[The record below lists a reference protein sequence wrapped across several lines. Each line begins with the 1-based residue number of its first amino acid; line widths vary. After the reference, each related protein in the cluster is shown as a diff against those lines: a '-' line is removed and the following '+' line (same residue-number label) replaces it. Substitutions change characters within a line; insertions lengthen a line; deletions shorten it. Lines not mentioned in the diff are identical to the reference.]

1 MPSNQWLGF
10 GGGVSSQCAVR
21 GNLASGSGASP
32 VRWLTLWY
40 WRPRLFWRRRPL
52 WRRLRLSEE
61 WRSTIWRKSFWSAQ
75 VGSGTPADEEGTR
88 GKRRSAGSG
97 GALRV
102 PLHNRR
108 GCEGRRA
115 SVRAPVVRVSR
126 RSTLWPSARRGVR
139 WGYPL
144 PLAGVRGS

>member
-1 MPSNQWLGF
+1 MAHALVLEAETVLATATSVATAEAL
-10 GGGVSSQCAVR
+10 GGVAEYDLEEELLV
-21 GNLASGSGASP
+21 SP
-32 VRWLTLWY
+32 GGL
-40 WRPRLFWRRRPL
+40 
-52 WRRLRLSEE
+52 
-61 WRSTIWRKSFWSAQ
+61 
-75 VGSGTPADEEGTR
+75 GTPADGEGTR

-102 PLHNRR
+102 PLRSRR

-115 SVRAPVVRVSR
+115 PVRAPVVRVSR

-139 WGYPL
+139 WGYSL